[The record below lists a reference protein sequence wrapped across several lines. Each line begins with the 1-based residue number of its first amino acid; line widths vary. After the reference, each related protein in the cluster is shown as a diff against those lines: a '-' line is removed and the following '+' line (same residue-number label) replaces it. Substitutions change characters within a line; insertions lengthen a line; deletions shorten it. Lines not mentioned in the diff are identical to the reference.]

1 MDLNRALDMNN
12 ITIGQPIKE
21 VTLEAMVALKI
32 IQHCK
37 QNSQSESVTGQ
48 LLGLDFSGELEITDC
63 FPLPLRQDEEEDRGS
78 AHALE
83 MMKCLR
89 DQVDNNTVGWYYS
102 SFLEFHI
109 NQFLLETQ
117 FSYQSQLA
125 SSVVLIY
132 DPLITSLGTLGFSA
146 YRLSNQFMELQLGV
160 GFTKESLIENKFTF
174 NDIFV
179 NIPIR
184 VRTFELGEA
193 LLCQLESDEDIISHY
208 EHYDLSSNDFFHKN
222 MEGLLYCLTDLQKEQ
237 SVHFAHQRNLTKL
250 EQQQQQFILKRKQE
264 NEIRKNKGEKLL
276 GESIKDYEIEQP
288 SIFKKPPE
296 PSYLESLLV
305 SHRMDSHCNQILK
318 HAGKSLEKEYALKSF
333 QGL

>member
-1 MDLNRALDMNN
+1 MDLSRVLDINK

-21 VTLEAMVALKI
+21 VYLECMVALKI

-48 LLGLDFSGELEITDC
+48 LLGLDFNGQLEITDS
-63 FPLPLRQDEEEDRGS
+63 FPLPLRQDDEEDRGS

-89 DQVDNNTVGWYYS
+89 DVVDNNTVGWYYS

-132 DPLITSLGTLGFSA
+132 DPLITSYGSLGFSA
-146 YRLSNQFMELQLGV
+146 YRLSDKFMELQSGP
-160 GFTKESLIENKFTF
+160 GFTKDSLVEHKFTF

-184 VRTFELGEA
+184 VRTFGLGEA
-193 LLCQLESDEDIISHY
+193 LLFQLERNEDNRNHY

-237 SVHFAHQRNLTKL
+237 SVHYAHQRNLTKL

-264 NEIRKNKGEKLL
+264 NEIRKAKGEKLL
-276 GESIKDYEIEQP
+276 GESMKDYEIEQP
-288 SIFKKPPE
+288 SIFKKPPD
-296 PSYLESLLV
+296 PSCLESLLV

-318 HAGKSLEKEYALKSF
+318 HVGRSAEKEYVLKSF
-333 QGL
+333 QGS